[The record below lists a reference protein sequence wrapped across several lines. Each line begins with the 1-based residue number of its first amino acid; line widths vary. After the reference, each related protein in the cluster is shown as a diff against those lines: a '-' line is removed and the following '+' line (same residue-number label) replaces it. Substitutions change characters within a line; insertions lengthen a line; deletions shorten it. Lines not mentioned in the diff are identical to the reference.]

1 MKSLLF
7 VYNAKSDYWSKKI
20 DFAHKIISPSTYSC
34 SLCALTHG
42 NWGKTE
48 VWKAFRIDSDVK
60 MEFIYKNDFQKE
72 HPNYHCEFPIIL
84 EREKKSS
91 NLSVVLNNN
100 QLSNL
105 DTVENLITAIKTTF

>member
-34 SLCALTHG
+34 SLCA
-42 NWGKTE
+42 
-48 VWKAFRIDSDVK
+48 DVK